1 MISRRQI
8 LQLALVSPILATL
21 PRTQLDGPARIIP
34 SIDGTDVSRIK
45 IDRRRSRIKNHERDA
60 VKIKEIVLF
69 DLNLSFAPSTKLFGE
84 GFQMLSQTGG
94 TLGQPAD
101 LGNYTDAKHYK
112 LPEPAGVKVLY
123 GMLMLTP
130 PEAVTH
136 LFAF

>member
-1 MISRRQI
+1 MISRRKI
-8 LQLALVSPILATL
+8 LQLALVSPILAAF
-21 PRTQLDGPARIIP
+21 PRLQNAPSRVIP

-45 IDRRRSRIKNHERDA
+45 IDRRRTRVKNHGRDG

-69 DLNLSFAPSTKLFGE
+69 DLKLSFPPSTKLYGE

-94 TLGQPAD
+94 TLGQPTD

>member
-45 IDRRRSRIKNHERDA
+45 IDHRRTRIKNHGRDA

-69 DLNLSFAPSTKLFGE
+69 DLKLPFPPSTKLYGE

-94 TLGQPAD
+94 TLGGPAD

-112 LPEPAGVKVLY
+112 LPAPANTKVFY
-123 GMLMLTP
+123 GMMT
-130 PEAVTH
+130 
-136 LFAF
+136 